1 MSQLRS
7 RARQSTSDE
16 ALVRALYEEHGRALL
31 AYATRLTGDRAAAED
46 VVQETLIR
54 AWRHPEVLT
63 NGKGSVRGWL
73 LTVTRN
79 IVTDRYRA
87 KASRPTEVAEVSET
101 AAAPS
106 VQRDHAEQIVDSM
119 VLMEA
124 LDQLSPDH
132 RDVLVE
138 IYYRGHTVTETA
150 GRLGIPEG
158 TVKSR
163 AHYALKA
170 LREKYARRPGG
181 TPARLQE
188 VVV

>member
-1 MSQLRS
+1 MAILRS

-16 ALVRALYEEHGRALL
+16 ALIRALYEEHGRALL
-31 AYATRLTGDRAAAED
+31 AYATRLTGDGAAAED

-54 AWRHPEVLT
+54 AWRHSDVLS
-63 NGKGSVRGWL
+63 NGQGSVRGWL

-79 IVTDRYRA
+79 IITDRYRA
-87 KASRPTEVAEVSET
+87 KAARPSEVAEVPEKAS
-101 AAAPS
+101 APT
-106 VQRDHAEQIVDSM
+106 VQQDHADAVVDSL

-138 IYYRGHTVTETA
+138 IYYRGNTVSEAA

-170 LREKYARRPGG
+170 LREKYTSRPGK
-181 TPARLQE
+181 TSRIQE
-188 VVV
+188 VAA